1 MNATPPNLEALLGRW
16 ATVQRLTEARASAV
30 HAAIL
35 ATSGEASAEARV
47 GQGAEARFAQR
58 DEPRVDLDADWLWDL
73 LRPVT
78 ALLDGPNRFNETLS
92 GLISVG
98 A

>member
-1 MNATPPNLEALLGRW
+1 MSTPPVPAPDQLDTLLTRW
-16 ATVQRLTEARASAV
+16 AAVRRLDDKQANAL
-30 HAAIL
+30 HAAIVQR
-35 ATSGEASAEARV
+35 AAE
-47 GQGAEARFAQR
+47 QPPAE
-58 DEPRVDLDADWLWDL
+58 VDADWLWGL

-78 ALLDGPNRFNETLS
+78 SLLDGPNPFYETLS

>member
-1 MNATPPNLEALLGRW
+1 MNTQPTNLETLLGRW
-16 ATVQRLTEARASAV
+16 GNVHRLTDEQSSAV
-30 HAAIL
+30 RAAML
-35 ATSGEASAEARV
+35 EASAE
-47 GQGAEARFAQR
+47 
-58 DEPRVDLDADWLWDL
+58 PRLELDADWLLGL

-78 ALLDGPNRFNETLS
+78 SLLDGPNRFNETLS

>member
-1 MNATPPNLEALLGRW
+1 MNTRPGDRGEELEALLGRW
-16 ATVQRLTEARASAV
+16 ANAHRLTEARASAV

-35 ATSGEASAEARV
+35 AASHEPRAEP
-47 GQGAEARFAQR
+47 RFVQR
-58 DEPRVDLDADWLWDL
+58 DEPRVELDADWLWGL

-78 ALLDGPNRFNETLS
+78 SLLDGPNRFNETLS